1 MFAFKSLLVNNMDE
15 GKHYQL
21 IKSSQSDRNEDE
33 GSKEANPLAL
43 EYHMIK
49 ATDEISHLLPSETE
63 ERIISQSMSEYK
75 ESEVAYESK
84 EILIKS
90 EEKLDVDKTSLLDL
104 NEEFEG
110 MEKNQIGRETY
121 KKFSDVLDEPSSAS
135 ERKEEISPIIDH
147 SIQKIEAP
155 RKDASADKND
165 IIEEEKYHKDSNIS
179 NDFEAKSKEE
189 VRTEENALKNILG
202 TEIKLDITKEIEKKV
217 EDENSYEKGKHSGES
232 QDKDR
237 AGKDEEE
244 KINEELSE
252 KPAIKIQK
260 IPANQDVKEKDAET
274 VPNKKINQANG
285 NNLNLIEVKNNTTS
299 SKSRTSSISSNSNKK
314 LISDQNKDFKN
325 INKSREESRQSVNKE
340 YKLEKS
346 VDNNK
351 KILNTK
357 QLSPSKPKESAHK
370 QEINTIKE
378 NKRKEVRDIKQDKD
392 KEQEK
397 PNKPRLEKNMLDEKE
412 IKQNKNH
419 KSEKSQSTKPLSKT
433 TGENYH
439 DEIIDLKQSS
449 RKNEIPKE
457 KENPSE
463 IFANK
468 ANQSEF
474 NETDDKLNNTEND
487 SHVEIEIKSIE
498 QERPKLIYP
507 NDTEEGSKRES
518 HQKSPKSKPIEK
530 ADQACQTD
538 STSLEKSLQDK
549 INYYEKLIKN
559 QSKELEGLREKLAI
573 KSNEAQTLNF
583 INEKNTEKIQK
594 LKDKIG
600 RTSED
605 VKRLFDISEEK
616 DYEINRLRGKEVI
629 IESVRAVPAVQQKK
643 NAISEADFW
652 QLNEI
657 EERNKAELVSLRDV
671 VKNKSLWISHM
682 EDKRNPLDFSDKIHS
697 KVPESSTINKNYDF
711 IKKLPTN
718 SKLKNVRRSLE
729 PLTPISIFKS

>member
-1 MFAFKSLLVNNMDE
+1 M
-15 GKHYQL
+15 
-21 IKSSQSDRNEDE
+21 
-33 GSKEANPLAL
+33 
-43 EYHMIK
+43 
-49 ATDEISHLLPSETE
+49 
-63 ERIISQSMSEYK
+63 
-75 ESEVAYESK
+75 
-84 EILIKS
+84 
-90 EEKLDVDKTSLLDL
+90 
-104 NEEFEG
+104 
-110 MEKNQIGRETY
+110 
-121 KKFSDVLDEPSSAS
+121 
-135 ERKEEISPIIDH
+135 
-147 SIQKIEAP
+147 
-155 RKDASADKND
+155 
-165 IIEEEKYHKDSNIS
+165 
-179 NDFEAKSKEE
+179 
-189 VRTEENALKNILG
+189 
-202 TEIKLDITKEIEKKV
+202 
-217 EDENSYEKGKHSGES
+217 
-232 QDKDR
+232 
-237 AGKDEEE
+237 
-244 KINEELSE
+244 
-252 KPAIKIQK
+252 
-260 IPANQDVKEKDAET
+260 
-274 VPNKKINQANG
+274 
-285 NNLNLIEVKNNTTS
+285 
-299 SKSRTSSISSNSNKK
+299 
-314 LISDQNKDFKN
+314 
-325 INKSREESRQSVNKE
+325 
-340 YKLEKS
+340 
-346 VDNNK
+346 
-351 KILNTK
+351 
-357 QLSPSKPKESAHK
+357 
-370 QEINTIKE
+370 
-378 NKRKEVRDIKQDKD
+378 
-392 KEQEK
+392 
-397 PNKPRLEKNMLDEKE
+397 
-412 IKQNKNH
+412 
-419 KSEKSQSTKPLSKT
+419 
-433 TGENYH
+433 
-439 DEIIDLKQSS
+439 
-449 RKNEIPKE
+449 
-457 KENPSE
+457 
-463 IFANK
+463 
-468 ANQSEF
+468 
-474 NETDDKLNNTEND
+474 
-487 SHVEIEIKSIE
+487 EIEIKSIE

-594 LKDKIG
+594 LKDKIV